1 MTTIYILLQDIL
13 SLFSASYFFV
23 SSSFVDSS
31 THSCSRFFTVDSSS
45 AIRTR
50 GNLDREEVFRIEGT
64 DQLNCILRFRDPSTN
79 SERQLLIAIHVLDV
93 NDETPRF
100 FSLEPVHIIS
110 ILESIG
116 VPNPI
121 LSLQPVDNDKGPNGT
136 VVFNITQGNEL
147 NYFRIERPIGD
158 YDPASTMRLLTVV
171 KSLDF
176 ERERLFNLTVTI
188 TDMGTPVNHSF
199 NQTLII
205 NVTDSN
211 DERPHFIVSSY
222 QFAVPEDHPLDL
234 SIGNTTANDPD
245 SKGAILYTIY
255 SNPNMS
261 SVTLPFVY
269 QYIRVDVHTGD
280 IYLTQHIDYDRASE
294 ELKDFTFYVQA
305 QNPGR
310 NAVTIARVQVEILD
324 ANDERPYVCILC
336 PPSTDGNLT
345 LFVEENDPHLPH
357 PLPAFRIRDDDSSQD
372 FQTVSNNISVEFV
385 PAISATTAVSQVFRK
400 FLVKIEINQTLD
412 RETTPYLTLF
422 ITAYNTAEPPLNGT
436 STIFITVTDT
446 NDNAPQ
452 FMQNTFHGR
461 ISESSPIGKEI
472 LTITAQDEDAGENG
486 TISFAVTAVDKPQAR
501 GWFAINQS
509 SGRVSVNT
517 TALDYNLIDG
527 RVTLTVTATDHG
539 SPPLS
544 STTRVEITISPAITF
559 VQRSYQKYSGYNI
572 LEGERE
578 RVYLEFRTTQTEGL
592 LLYQA
597 GAPTKAFTLKVE
609 GGKVRYRLESGG
621 RVFEGTRDTSSV
633 SNDRWHSVE
642 VERRQEVSM
651 QEYTN
656 HLIIINRLW
665 NVVV

>member
-1 MTTIYILLQDIL
+1 M
-13 SLFSASYFFV
+13 
-23 SSSFVDSS
+23 
-31 THSCSRFFTVDSSS
+31 
-45 AIRTR
+45 
-50 GNLDREEVFRIEGT
+50 FRIEGT
-64 DQLNCILRFRDPSTN
+64 DQLNCILRFQDPSTN

-100 FSLEPVHIIS
+100 FNLEPVHIIN

-199 NQTLII
+199 NQTLIV

-269 QYIRVDVHTGD
+269 QYIRVDVHTGE
-280 IYLTQHIDYDRASE
+280 IYLTQHIDYDTASE
-294 ELKDFTFYVQA
+294 GLKDFTFYVQA

-324 ANDERPYVCILC
+324 ANDERPYIVCPSC
-336 PPSTDGNLT
+336 PGGNLT
-345 LFVEENDPHLPH
+345 LFVEENNPDLPH
-357 PLPAFRIRDDDSSQD
+357 SLPTFQIWDNDSSQD
-372 FQTVSNNISVEFV
+372 FKTVSKNISVEFV
-385 PAISATTAVSQVFRK
+385 PAISTTTATSQAFSK
-400 FLVKIEINQTLD
+400 FLVKIKINQTLD

-436 STIFITVTDT
+436 STIFIIVTDT

-452 FMQNTFHGR
+452 FMQSTFHGR
-461 ISESSPIGKEI
+461 ISASSPIGKEI
-472 LTITAQDEDAGENG
+472 LTITAWDDDAGENG
-486 TISFAVTAVDKPQAR
+486 AVSFAITAVDKPQAR

-544 STTRVEITISPAITF
+544 NTTRVEITLSPAITF

-597 GAPTKAFTLKVE
+597 GAPTKTFTLKVE
-609 GGKVRYRLESGG
+609 GGKVRYRLVSGG

-642 VERRQEVSM
+642 VERRQEVSKSA
-651 QEYTN
+651 Q
-656 HLIIINRLW
+656 II
-665 NVVV
+665 